1 VDVEVIEGRNPV
13 TEALKAGR
21 SVRRILLD
29 RNIKSSGAVDQILT
43 LSRDRGVR
51 VEFVERQVI
60 ERQCSTG
67 SSQGVIAFAEA
78 KGFLDLGELIAVS
91 RTRPG
96 PSLYLVLDG
105 IEDPHNLGA
114 ILRTAEAT
122 GVHGVVIRERRAAG
136 ITPAVVKAS
145 AGAVEYIN
153 IARVANISQAVV
165 ALKKNGVWVTGIDM
179 DGQADYRALDFTL
192 PVAIVIG
199 GEGQGLSELVR
210 KRCDW
215 VASIPMKGKITSL
228 NASVAAAVVMYEVLR
243 QRDGLTRL

>member
-1 VDVEVIEGRNPV
+1 
-13 TEALKAGR
+13 
-21 SVRRILLD
+21 
-29 RNIKSSGAVDQILT
+29 
-43 LSRDRGVR
+43 
-51 VEFVERQVI
+51 
-60 ERQCSTG
+60 
-67 SSQGVIAFAEA
+67 
-78 KGFLDLGELIAVS
+78 
-91 RTRPG
+91 
-96 PSLYLVLDG
+96 
-105 IEDPHNLGA
+105 
-114 ILRTAEAT
+114 LRTAEAT

>member
-1 VDVEVIEGRNPV
+1 MKLIEGRNPV
-13 TEALKAGR
+13 IEALKAGR
-21 SVRRILLD
+21 PISKILMD
-29 RNIKSSGAVDQILT
+29 RNIRRHGVVDLVLT
-43 LSRDRGVR
+43 LSKARGVP

-60 ERQCSTG
+60 EQLGSTG
-67 SSQGVIAFAEA
+67 SSQGVMAFTEA
-78 KGFLDLGELIAVS
+78 RALMDLGELMAAS
-91 RTRPG
+91 RAKPA
-96 PSLYLVLDG
+96 PPLYLMLDG

-165 ALKKNGVWVTGIDM
+165 TLKKNGVWVMGIDM
-179 DGQADYRALDFTL
+179 DGQADYRSLDLTL

-199 GEGQGLSELVR
+199 GEGHGLSELVR

-228 NASVAAAVVMYEVLR
+228 NASVAAAVVMYEALR
-243 QRDGLTRL
+243 QREGLRRL